1 MASNNRAN
9 LINKAIK
16 VLKRHFKPM
25 ELPKDRT
32 LFEHLLLA
40 CCLENSLYEP
50 AEEVYQHLNNEYFDW
65 NEVRVSSVR
74 ELASAMK
81 PLNDPNDSAVRLKRV
96 LQSVFET
103 HYSFDLE
110 TLKKQNIGQTVKQLE
125 KFNGTTPFI
134 VAFVTQNALGG
145 HSIPVNRGLLEAMR
159 IVGVIS
165 DSEAAKGSIP
175 GLERAVPKTKGIEIS
190 TILHQ
195 LGVEVKR
202 SPLGP
207 NTRKYLLEIDPECK
221 SRLPKR
227 TSKKPKEEPEPKAAP
242 SPKKTSKKTEP
253 AKKSE
258 PTKKAAATTKEVKKK
273 APKNG
278 STKTGASASPKKK
291 VAKKKPVKKATKK
304 VVKKKKVKSS
314 TVKKKSN
321 KRLAKR
327 KPK

>member
-16 VLKRHFKPM
+16 VLKRHFKPV
-25 ELPKDRT
+25 EIPKDRS

-50 AEEVYQHLNNEYFDW
+50 AEEVYQHLTNEYFDW

-74 ELASAMK
+74 ELSSAMK

-110 TLKKQNIGQTVKQLE
+110 SLKKQNIGQTVKQLE

-159 IVGVIS
+159 VVGVIS

-190 TILHQ
+190 TVLHQ

-202 SPLGP
+202 SPFGP
-207 NTRKYLLEIDPECK
+207 NTRKYLLEIDPDCK
-221 SRLPKR
+221 NRLPKR
-227 TSKKPKEEPEPKAAP
+227 ASKKPKEEPQPKA
-242 SPKKTSKKTEP
+242 SSSSKKTSKKAEP
-253 AKKSE
+253 AKKASGS
-258 PTKKAAATTKEVKKK
+258 TKVAKKK
-273 APKNG
+273 ASKNG
-278 STKTGASASPKKK
+278 ATKTSASASPKKK
-291 VAKKKPVKKATKK
+291 KKVVKKKPVKKTTKK

-314 TVKKKSN
+314 TAKKKSN